1 MEITD
6 ITEELKPTQVL
17 LKNTSAEFC
26 FFCLFNIWGSQLTNS
41 QLTNHHCRVTLK
53 AHGTPIILGLYLVL
67 KLQLKHRENKFH

>member
-26 FFCLFNIWGSQLTNS
+26 FFLPL
-41 QLTNHHCRVTLK
+41 
-53 AHGTPIILGLYLVL
+53 
-67 KLQLKHRENKFH
+67 